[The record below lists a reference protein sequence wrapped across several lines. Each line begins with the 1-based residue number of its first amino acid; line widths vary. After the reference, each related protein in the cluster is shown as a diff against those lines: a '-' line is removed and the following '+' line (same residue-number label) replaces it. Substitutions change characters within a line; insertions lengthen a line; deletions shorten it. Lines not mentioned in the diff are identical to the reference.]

1 MIFEIFQYDFMIR
14 AFLAGI
20 MIAIIAPSIGM
31 FLVVRRLSLTADT
44 LAHVSLVGIAAG
56 LLLHIHPLLG
66 ALIASIFATIGIE
79 TLRKSKKIFGESA
92 LAIFLSGS
100 LALAAILLGFSRQ
113 RGGNIMHFLFGSI
126 TTIDNM
132 DIILIS
138 LLGVIV
144 LITVALF
151 YKEFFLISFD
161 EELAEAQGIRVKLF
175 NSILMFLTAITV
187 SLSLRIVGVLLIGAL
202 MVIPVVTATLLRKS
216 FKQTIF
222 LSVMLALISVIAGI
236 ILSFKLNMSTGG
248 TIVFVALILFVIFFF
263 GAGKKR

>member
-1 MIFEIFQYDFMIR
+1 
-14 AFLAGI
+14 
-20 MIAIIAPSIGM
+20 
-31 FLVVRRLSLTADT
+31 
-44 LAHVSLVGIAAG
+44 
-56 LLLHIHPLLG
+56 
-66 ALIASIFATIGIE
+66 
-79 TLRKSKKIFGESA
+79 
-92 LAIFLSGS
+92 
-100 LALAAILLGFSRQ
+100 
-113 RGGNIMHFLFGSI
+113 MHFLFGSI